1 MTAAVIETRLQLPPD
16 WGPLLRLT
24 VLLPVGAFVFTGA
37 AAFLD
42 RQLLGDFLDF
52 VRAGFDR
59 KWKRTETP

>member
-1 MTAAVIETRLQLPPD
+1 MAAAVIETRLQLPLE
-16 WGPLLRLT
+16 WSPLLRLT
-24 VLLPVGAFVFTGA
+24 VLLPVGAIVFTGA

-42 RQLLGDFLDF
+42 RQLVGDFLDF